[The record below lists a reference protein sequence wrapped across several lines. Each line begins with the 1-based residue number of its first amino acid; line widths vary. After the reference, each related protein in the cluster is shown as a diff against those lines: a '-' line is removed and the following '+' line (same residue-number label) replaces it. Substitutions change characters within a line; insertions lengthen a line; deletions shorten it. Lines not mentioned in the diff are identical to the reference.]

1 MIHIRKMPS
10 SEIGRIEELDR
21 SEEVTLG
28 YCQRDGR
35 LEVEEVDWYVPR
47 WFSDDRPEH
56 SVQANIGAWTPLL
69 EKHGGTMLGA
79 FDGDLL
85 VGVAV
90 YRPNLMEDTAQL
102 AVLHVSKDHRR
113 RGIATRLAAEVIRLA
128 RADGATQVYVSA
140 TPSGSA
146 VGFYQSQ
153 GFGLVEQPHPEL
165 YALEP
170 EDIHM
175 IRALEEDDLP

>member
-1 MIHIRKMPS
+1 MIQMTKMPS
-10 SEIGRIEELDR
+10 SEIGRIGDLDR
-21 SEEVTLG
+21 SEQVTLG
-28 YCQRDGR
+28 YYQRDGK
-35 LEVEEVDWYVPR
+35 LEAEEVDWDVPR
-47 WFSDDRPEH
+47 WFSDDRSEH
-56 SVQANIGAWTPLL
+56 SVQANIRAWTPLL

-79 FDGDLL
+79 FEGDLL
-85 VGVAV
+85 VGVAI
-90 YRPNLMEDTAQL
+90 YRPNLTEDMAQL

-113 RGIATRLAAEVIRLA
+113 RGIATKLAAEVIRLA
-128 RADGATQVYVSA
+128 RADGVTQLYVSA

-153 GFGLVEQPHPEL
+153 GFGLVEKPHPAL

-175 IRALEEDDLP
+175 IKALEEDDLP